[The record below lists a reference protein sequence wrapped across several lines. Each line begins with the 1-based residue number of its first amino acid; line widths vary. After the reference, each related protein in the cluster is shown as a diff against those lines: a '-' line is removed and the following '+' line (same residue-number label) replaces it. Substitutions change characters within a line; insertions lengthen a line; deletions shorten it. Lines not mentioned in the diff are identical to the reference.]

1 MNIRTWTILPLLV
14 FLGIAGWYGFG
25 LMLND
30 DDRAL
35 PSQLID
41 RPVPDLALPPLRE
54 GDEIVKAADIVALAK
69 RGPLLVNVFASWC
82 LPCRAEHPLLMELQQ
97 QGVKLIGINQRDKPE
112 DAKTFLKAL
121 GDPYTWIATD
131 RDGRA
136 SIEWGVYGVPETFV
150 IDRTGRI
157 RHRHVGPMDRAVLDK
172 TILPL
177 LRSLAAS

>member
-1 MNIRTWTILPLLV
+1 MRSWTILPLLV

-25 LMLND
+25 LLLSN

-41 RPVPDLALPPLRE
+41 RPIPNVSMPGLRDNDPAIAS
-54 GDEIVKAADIVALAK
+54 GDITALAQQA
-69 RGPLLVNVFASWC
+69 PLLVNVFASWC
-82 LPCRAEHPLLMELQQ
+82 LPCRAEHPLLMDLQK
-97 QGVKLIGINQRDKPE
+97 QGVTVIGINQRDKPE

-121 GDPYTWIATD
+121 GDPYSRIGAD

-150 IDRTGRI
+150 IDKTGRI
-157 RHRHVGPMDRAVLDK
+157 RHRHVGPLDRATLDK

-177 LRSLAAS
+177 LKSLAAS

>member
-1 MNIRTWTILPLLV
+1 MRSWTILPLMI

-25 LMLND
+25 LLLDN

-41 RPVPDLALPPLRE
+41 RPIPNVSMPGLRD
-54 GDEIVKAADIVALAK
+54 GDAAIASGDITALAQQ
-69 RGPLLVNVFASWC
+69 GPLLVNVFASWC
-82 LPCRAEHPLLMELQQ
+82 LPCRAEHPLLMDLQK
-97 QGVKLIGINQRDKPE
+97 QGVKVIGINQRDKPE

-121 GDPYTWIATD
+121 GDPYTRIGTD

-150 IDRTGRI
+150 IDREGRI
-157 RHRHVGPMDRAVLDK
+157 RHRHVGPLDRATLDK

-177 LRSLAAS
+177 LKSLAAS

>member
-1 MNIRTWTILPLLV
+1 MRSWTIVPLLV

-25 LMLND
+25 LLLSD

-41 RPVPDLALPPLRE
+41 RPVPDVSLPALRD
-54 GDEIVKAADIVALAK
+54 GDATVTSAEIAALAK
-69 RGPLLVNVFASWC
+69 QGPLLVNVFASWC

-97 QGVKLIGINQRDKPE
+97 KGVKLIGINQRDKPA

-121 GDPYTWIATD
+121 GDPYTWIGTD

-150 IDRTGRI
+150 IDKAGRI
-157 RHRHVGPMDRAVLDK
+157 RHRHVGPMDRATLDK

-177 LRSLAAS
+177 LKNLAAS

>member
-1 MNIRTWTILPLLV
+1 MV

-25 LMLND
+25 LLLND

-41 RPVPDLALPPLRE
+41 RPIPNVSMPGLRDNDPAIAS
-54 GDEIVKAADIVALAK
+54 GDITALAQQ
-69 RGPLLVNVFASWC
+69 GPLLVNVFASWC
-82 LPCRAEHPLLMELQQ
+82 LPCRAEHPLLMELQK
-97 QGVKLIGINQRDKPE
+97 QGVTLIGINQRDKPE

-121 GDPYTWIATD
+121 GDPYSRIGAD

-157 RHRHVGPMDRAVLDK
+157 RHRHVGPLDRTTLDK

-177 LRSLAAS
+177 LKSLATS